1 MIIPPSNVLKTL
13 IISAFI
19 VLFVG
24 NIRAQR
30 PELRWN
36 IDAFP
41 DREFLPADADS
52 FMVNGGQIVRNY
64 KPGSLYWKTIGD
76 QKVAVRVMEKDHIGA
91 SGDFWYVRARLK
103 GDSLT
108 YTGQVFVRFPKDFFK
123 YTRAGKLPNGF
134 KADSDVTLDTMR
146 GNGFSSIIMFWSD
159 VDGSG
164 RKIPAKRLDTA
175 RNTAAIGDYS
185 YVQSIPQKGG
195 IYGNRAI
202 YTWPDGGGVRL
213 TEDSWWGI
221 TQIVRLNTFD
231 ENGKPRRD
239 GYIQAWVAN
248 PDHFEGKWTLVG
260 NREGLIFMEEEGA
273 FEIAEYDTP
282 WFQGG
287 GSRKP
292 VPYGYAPVKTVEAYA
307 RGWTVWAGRVVP
319 LGTAFDEDGKP
330 LTR

>member
-1 MIIPPSNVLKTL
+1 MILPPFNVLKTL
-13 IISAFI
+13 FI
-19 VLFVG
+19 CAVIVFFVE
-24 NIRAQR
+24 NSWAQE
-30 PELRWN
+30 PELYWN
-36 IDAFP
+36 IDVFP
-41 DREFLPADADS
+41 DREFSPSDSDS

-64 KPGSLYWKTIGD
+64 KAGSLYWKTFEG
-76 QKVAVRVMEKDHIGA
+76 QKVAVRVMEEDHIGA
-91 SGDFWYVRARLK
+91 SGDFWYTRARLK
-103 GDSLT
+103 GDSLA
-108 YTGQVFVRFPKDFFK
+108 YTGQVFVYFPKDFFRH
-123 YTRAGKLPNGF
+123 TRAGKLPNGF

-159 VDGSG
+159 VDGFG

-202 YTWPDGGGVRL
+202 YAWPDGKGVRL
-213 TEDSWWGI
+213 TEGSWWGI

-231 ENGKPRRD
+231 ANGIPRKD

-248 PDHFEGKWTLVG
+248 PEHFGGEWTLVG
-260 NREGLIFMEEEGA
+260 NREGLIFMKEEGA
-273 FEIAEYDTP
+273 FKIAEYDTP

-292 VPYGYAPVKTVEAYA
+292 VPYGYGPLKTVEAYA
-307 RGWTVWAGRVVP
+307 RGWTVWAGRMEP
-319 LGTAFDEDGKP
+319 QGAAFGKEGKP
-330 LTR
+330 LAR